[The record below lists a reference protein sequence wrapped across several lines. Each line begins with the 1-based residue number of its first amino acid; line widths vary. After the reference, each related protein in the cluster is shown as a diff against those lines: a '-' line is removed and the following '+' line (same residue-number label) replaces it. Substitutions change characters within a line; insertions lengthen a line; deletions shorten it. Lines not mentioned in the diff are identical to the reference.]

1 MKRIELLDCTLRDG
15 AYIVNAEFGENAIK
29 GIIANLQ
36 NAHVDVI
43 ECGWLKDTPHK
54 PGTSFFHLPDDL
66 KQYMTGPKNKYS
78 TYVMMIDY
86 NRYDCSQLPECD
98 GETIDA
104 IRVVFPKDKVAEG
117 VALVDVIRNKGYKV
131 YLQAAN
137 TLGYSDAELLQLV
150 DAVNAVK
157 PEGLSIVDTFGAMYP
172 NDLMRIMT
180 LVNNNLDKDIKL
192 GFHSHNNQQLSYA
205 LSMQF
210 INDMMRMSNRTI
222 VIDSSLCGMGRGA
235 GNTNTELIT
244 QYINN
249 FYEGNYDLNVIM
261 DTIDVYMTKFMEEN
275 SWGYSIPY
283 SIAGMYGCHV
293 NNVAY
298 LLDTH
303 RTRSKDMR
311 IIFESLSK
319 DMRIQYDYDN
329 LEKTYT
335 DYMNKE
341 VNDSETLAKL
351 REKFAGKTILTVL
364 PGASSINEIDTV
376 KAVIDKEDVVV
387 VGINSVLAGYNYDCL
402 FFSNATKYE
411 YSKENYSDVFNNTL
425 KITASNVKVD
435 GSDNELIVNYNDLQ
449 KREWKYY
456 DNSMIVFL
464 RLMAAVQPAKV
475 LVAGFDGYLEHNN
488 YAPGALEP
496 NLSTEEYDV
505 LQKEIM
511 EMLSDC
517 TKSNPNIKLEFVTK
531 SPFEA
536 AVR

>member
-36 NAHVDVI
+36 NAHVDII

-364 PGASSINEIDTV
+364 PGASSINEMDAV
-376 KAVIDKEDVVV
+376 KAVINKEDVVV
-387 VGINSVLAGYNYDCL
+387 VGINSVLAGYDYDCL

-411 YSKENYSDVFNNTL
+411 YSRDNYSEVFNNTL

-435 GSDNELIVNYNDLQ
+435 GLDNELIVNYNDLQ
-449 KREWKYY
+449 KRDWKYY

-536 AVR
+536 AVC

>member
-86 NRYDCSQLPECD
+86 NRYDCSQLPQCD

-150 DAVNAVK
+150 EAVNAVK

-311 IIFESLSK
+311 IIFETLSK

-329 LEKTYT
+329 LEKTYN

-341 VNDSETLAKL
+341 VNDSEALAKL
-351 REKFAGKTILTVL
+351 REKFSGKTILTVL
-364 PGASSINEIDTV
+364 PGASSV
-376 KAVIDKEDVVV
+376 KEMDKIKEVISKEDVVV
-387 VGINSVLAGYNYDCL
+387 VGINSVLSGYDYDCL

-411 YSKENYSDVFNNTL
+411 YSKDNYADAFNSTL
-425 KITASNVKVD
+425 KITASNIKVE

-449 KREWKYY
+449 KRDWKYY

-536 AVR
+536 AVC